1 MTFQLESDTIIL
13 RNIGQHDETLERP
26 QEVRKVPTY
35 SKVTRHGQITLPAP
49 VRKSLGIE
57 EGDLVEIEVIDE
69 KAVLVPKRLVDKSQ
83 AYFWTKK
90 WQEGEQEADEDIKTG
105 RVKVFDSAEELVKD
119 LE

>member
-1 MTFQLESDTIIL
+1 M
-13 RNIGQHDETLERP
+13 
-26 QEVRKVPTY
+26 PTY

-69 KAVLVPKRLVDKSQ
+69 KAVLVPKRVVDKSQ

-90 WQEGEQEADEDIKTG
+90 WQEGEKEANEDIKAG
-105 RVKVFDSAEELVKD
+105 RVKVFNSAEELIKD

>member
-1 MTFQLESDTIIL
+1 M
-13 RNIGQHDETLERP
+13 
-26 QEVRKVPTY
+26 PTY

-69 KAVLVPKRLVDKSQ
+69 KAVLVPKRLIDKSQ
-83 AYFWTKK
+83 AYFWTPK
-90 WQEGEQEADEDIKTG
+90 WQEGEKAAEEDIKVG
-105 RVKVFDSAEELVKD
+105 RVKAFDSAEDLVKD

>member
-1 MTFQLESDTIIL
+1 M
-13 RNIGQHDETLERP
+13 
-26 QEVRKVPTY
+26 PTY

-83 AYFWTKK
+83 AYFWTKR
-90 WQEGEQEADEDIKTG
+90 WQEGEKEADEDIKAG
-105 RVKVFDSAEELVKD
+105 RVKVFDSAEELTRD
-119 LE
+119 LEQV

>member
-1 MTFQLESDTIIL
+1 M
-13 RNIGQHDETLERP
+13 
-26 QEVRKVPTY
+26 PTY

-69 KAVLVPKRLVDKSQ
+69 KAVIVPKRIVDKNQ

-90 WQEGEQEADEDIKTG
+90 WQEEEREADEDIKAG
-105 RVKVFDSAEELVKD
+105 RVKVFDSVEELFRD
-119 LE
+119 LG